1 MCLSTFFKT
10 SYRLQIILKPTF
22 EKFHDVILFTN
33 QNHYKI
39 VQNSKPKSIALP
51 FYNDLI
57 SFSVEAWF
65 KLKEREN
72 GRESATAKGWKGG
85 AAGARAR
92 APMNVLHC
100 EPLFTH
106 LPSRSH
112 RRSSAGVPV
121 PVCAR
126 V

>member
-1 MCLSTFFKT
+1 MRELAELPPVAALVAHDEGGH
-10 SYRLQIILKPTF
+10 RL
-22 EKFHDVILFTN
+22 VGG
-33 QNHYKI
+33 
-39 VQNSKPKSIALP
+39 AG
-51 FYNDLI
+51 
-57 SFSVEAWF
+57 
-65 KLKEREN
+65 KEREN
-72 GRESATAKGWKGG
+72 GRESATARGWKGG

-121 PVCAR
+121 PVCVR